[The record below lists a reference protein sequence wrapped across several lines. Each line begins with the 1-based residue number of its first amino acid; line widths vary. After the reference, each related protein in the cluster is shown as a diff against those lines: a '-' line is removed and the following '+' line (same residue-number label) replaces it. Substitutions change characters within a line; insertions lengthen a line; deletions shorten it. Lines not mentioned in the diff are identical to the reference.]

1 MKTKKTTVHLLALMS
16 MLFWGV
22 SYVWSKKVF
31 LVLDPAETV
40 FLRLIISVPVLLF
53 IIWITKSWQVIK
65 RKHIPLFLA
74 SSVFNPFLYFIGESY
89 GLQHVTPTISAV
101 IIATIPVFTPVVAW
115 FLLKE
120 RLRPIHIT
128 GLIISVI
135 GVLLI
140 MNGNQNSSQEVSIVG
155 ILFLFGA
162 VVSAVIQGV
171 MLRKLTL
178 EYNPLMII
186 TVQNFTGIFLFLP
199 LAFLTGNHLKN
210 LAVIPGDIW
219 LYLILLGIFASS
231 LAFVFYTR
239 TVQAFGL
246 SKASLYTNLIPVF
259 TAIFSYFILK
269 EVPGAEKIG
278 GMFLVIFGVIL
289 TQYSRKGEEIVP
301 S

>member
-1 MKTKKTTVHLLALMS
+1 MS

-31 LVLDPAETV
+31 LVLNPAETV
-40 FLRLIISVPVLLF
+40 FLRLIISVPVLLL
-53 IIWITKSWQVIK
+53 IIWITNSWQIIK
-65 RKHIPLFLA
+65 RKHFPLFIA
-74 SSVFNPFLYFIGESY
+74 SSIFNPFLYFIGESY
-89 GLQHVTPTISAV
+89 GLQHISPTISAV

-120 RLRPIHIT
+120 RLRPVHIT

-140 MNGNQNSSQEVSIVG
+140 MNGNQNSSSEFSLVG
-155 ILFLFGA
+155 FLFLFGA
-162 VVSAVIQGV
+162 VASAVIQGV
-171 MLRKLTL
+171 MLRKLTF

-186 TVQNFTGIFLFLP
+186 FVQNFIGIFLFLP
-199 LAFLTGNHLKN
+199 LALLTGNHVLN
-210 LAVIPGDIW
+210 IALIPGNIW
-219 LYLILLGIFASS
+219 IYLILLGIFASS

-246 SKASLYTNLIPVF
+246 SRASLYTNLIPVF
-259 TAIFSYFILK
+259 TAIFSFFILN
-269 EVPGAEKIG
+269 EIPGAEKIG
-278 GMFLVIFGVIL
+278 GMFFVIFGVIL

>member
-1 MKTKKTTVHLLALMS
+1 MLALLS
-16 MLFWGV
+16 MLFWGM

-31 LVLDPAETV
+31 TVLDPSETV
-40 FLRLIISVPVLLF
+40 FLRLIISVPVLLL
-53 IIWITKSWQVIK
+53 IIWITKSWQKIK
-65 RKHIPLFLA
+65 KKHIPLFLA
-74 SSVFNPFLYFIGESY
+74 SAVFNPFLYFIGESY
-89 GLQHVTPTISAV
+89 GLQYVTPTISAV

-115 FLLKE
+115 FMLRE
-120 RLRPIHIT
+120 RLRPIHIS
-128 GLIISVI
+128 GLIISII

-140 MNGNQNSSQEVSIVG
+140 MNGNQDANQEVSVVG
-155 ILFLFGA
+155 VLFLFGA
-162 VVSAVIQGV
+162 VATAVVQGV

-178 EYNPLMII
+178 HYNPLMII
-186 TVQNFTGIFLFLP
+186 TLQNFVGIFLFLP
-199 LAFLTGNHLKN
+199 LALITGNHLQN
-210 LAVIPGDIW
+210 LTVIPNDIW
-219 LYLILLGIFASS
+219 IYLILLGIFASS

-246 SKASLYTNLIPVF
+246 SRASLYTNLIPVF
-259 TAIFSYFILK
+259 TAIFSFFILN